1 MPNLG
6 GLPLI
11 FVIGIAVAYLCGARV
26 NLWES
31 FTNSFD
37 VLVPIVGIM
46 VAVGIL
52 VQVMSLTGG
61 VKGLFVTVILIL
73 PAILLYVGLFAVLP
87 FAGTFLA
94 FGAAAVFG
102 LPYMWASLG
111 RDPIIAI
118 CGLTLSIA
126 IGAMIPPHG
135 PCR

>member
-1 MPNLG
+1 
-6 GLPLI
+6 
-11 FVIGIAVAYLCGARV
+11 
-26 NLWES
+26 
-31 FTNSFD
+31 
-37 VLVPIVGIM
+37 M

-52 VQVMSLTGG
+52 VQVMSLTG

-126 IGAMIPPHG
+126 IGGNDSPPR
-135 PCR
+135 PLSVNSL